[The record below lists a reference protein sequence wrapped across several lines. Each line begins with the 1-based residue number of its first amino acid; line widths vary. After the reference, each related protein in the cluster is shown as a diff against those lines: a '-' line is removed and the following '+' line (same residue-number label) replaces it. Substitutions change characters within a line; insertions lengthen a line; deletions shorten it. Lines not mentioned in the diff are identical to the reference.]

1 MVVVAWPSAFEQR
14 GAKQSHR
21 SRFLERQR
29 SGCVVHGHLT
39 TLAADSGSLVVVSQV
54 GELSGAWSDSSLRPG
69 AAAAEAQVLDLQKR
83 GRTVNAALCPPTNDR
98 SPWQLQKTV

>member
-1 MVVVAWPSAFEQR
+1 MVVAWPSAFEQR

-69 AAAAEAQVLDLQKR
+69 AAAAEAQVLDGGYEEARIARSELR
-83 GRTVNAALCPPTNDR
+83 GSGQGHRRL
-98 SPWQLQKTV
+98 W